1 VADIKI
7 KIDRDIAAKYAVSF
21 GSNVL
26 MKLLLI
32 LITAGL
38 VFSIISPIFSLVIR
52 GFMQRQDLT
61 NPLVYMIPI
70 NFTLENYRTAFEH
83 MRYLD
88 TLWLTMRHALAVTLI
103 QTVVCALTGY
113 GFARFNFPGRNILF
127 GVVIMTIVVP
137 IEAITTSLFMQFR
150 FFDVFGIIS
159 LFTGERGI
167 NFLNTVTPLYI
178 LALTGMGVRSGLFIF
193 IFRQFFRNMPKEFE
207 ESAFID
213 GAGKIRTFLSI
224 IIPNALPAIITVFL
238 FTLVWQYN
246 DTTYSAI
253 LLPTVNMMP
262 TMLGTLGNTVYT
274 ATATQDL
281 TWVNLVVQT
290 GAVLVIAPM
299 IIIYLFLQKLFSE
312 GVERSGIT
320 G

>member
-1 VADIKI
+1 MKI
-7 KIDRDIAAKYAVSF
+7 KVDKDIAAKYALSF

-70 NFTLENYRTAFEH
+70 NFTLENYRTAIEH
-83 MRYLD
+83 MNYFE
-88 TLWLTMRHALAVTLI
+88 TLQLTMTHSLAIAII
-103 QTVVCALTGY
+103 QTVVCALAGY

-137 IEAITTSLFMQFR
+137 VEAITTSLFMQFR

-159 LFTGERGI
+159 LITGERGV
-167 NFLNTVTPLYI
+167 NFLNTITPLYI

-193 IFRQFFRNMPKEFE
+193 IFRQFFKNMPKEFE

-213 GAGKIRTFLSI
+213 GANKVRTFASI
-224 IIPNALPAIITVFL
+224 IIPNAMPAIITVFL

-253 LLPTVNMMP
+253 LLPTVNLMP
-262 TMLGTLGNTVYT
+262 TMLAALGNNVYT

-299 IIIYLFLQKLFSE
+299 IIIYLILQKRFIE
-312 GVERSGIT
+312 GAERSGIT